1 MLASARAKRDVII
14 DGGGTDMTHR
24 QTFGYE
30 HEIHDGSD
38 TLIYRLTGKFYGSPP
53 CYEFLETVRDEIRA
67 GYRRIVISLSGLEK
81 INSTGIGLLAACY
94 TSLKNV
100 DGTLVLVGASD
111 RFQAMLEVVCL
122 WDMVEHHENENDA
135 LA

>member
-1 MLASARAKRDVII
+1 
-14 DGGGTDMTHR
+14 MTHR
-24 QTFGYE
+24 QDFGYE
-30 HEIHDGSD
+30 RERHEESD
-38 TLIYRLTGKFYGSPP
+38 ALIFRLAGNFHGTPP
-53 CYEFLETVRDEIRA
+53 CYEFLETVRDEILA
-67 GYRRIVISLSGLEK
+67 GRRRVVINLAGLDK
-81 INSTGIGLLAACY
+81 MNSTGIGLLAACY

-122 WDMVEHHENENDA
+122 WDMVEHHETENDA